1 MDDKIDATLAYYQKK
16 EEQILNE
23 VNANKNLSAEA
34 IIHYGEELAIIMY
47 KITALE
53 IAKEN

>member
-1 MDDKIDATLAYYQKK
+1 MEDKINRTLEYYMIKQK
-16 EEQILNE
+16 QILTI
-23 VNANKNLSAEA
+23 VNSSTSLSVEE
-34 IIHYGEELAIIMY
+34 IIHYGEEIAIIEN

>member
-1 MDDKIDATLAYYQKK
+1 MEDKIDRTLVYYLVKQK
-16 EEQILNE
+16 QILDK
-23 VNANKNLSAEA
+23 VNMSNSLTVDE
-34 IIHYGEELAIIMY
+34 IIHYGEEISIIEN